1 MSRSGRVPPASVRP
15 YPPPVP
21 PCAAERQLLTDL
33 FYPERLLR
41 PGLTPHLAH
50 LHINLLPGYQR
61 AGHGRA
67 LVETFLQAAAAADA
81 PSCHLAVYTANT
93 AARRFYAKL
102 GWHHVPAHNPGPW
115 SPTADLVGKLPL
127 RRAATAIRWHRGGS
141 SQIARERR
149 WSWSSGC
156 SGRWW
161 SVTARDR

>member
-1 MSRSGRVPPASVRP
+1 
-15 YPPPVP
+15 
-21 PCAAERQLLTDL
+21 
-33 FYPERLLR
+33 
-41 PGLTPHLAH
+41 
-50 LHINLLPGYQR
+50 PGYQR

-115 SPTADLVGKLPL
+115 SPMADLVGKLPL
-127 RRAATAIRWHRGGS
+127 RWAATAIRWHRGGS